1 LKNFI
6 PKAIVVINCHSILL
20 NKKMIRRKKKKKKC
34 YQFFPKVLHSWR
46 DIISDLVFIFLQ
58 ETIFTKLEKNWRVQE
73 LLMVIWD
80 VILQD
85 FVQQR
90 EFTYFRIIVA
100 MRENY
105 RTNKVDLR
113 KAIHSNL
120 LKLSSNNF
128 VVCNSSDIERLF
140 HSTLK
145 FLYIFGIFFFVT
157 SVIDFSF
164 FVNKERNTIFSF
176 LRVVSYKKV
185 L

>member
-6 PKAIVVINCHSILL
+6 PKAIVVINRHSILL
-20 NKKMIRRKKKKKKC
+20 NKKMIRRKKKKKC

-80 VILQD
+80 VILLD

-105 RTNKVDLR
+105 RTNKVYLW
-113 KAIHSNL
+113 
-120 LKLSSNNF
+120 
-128 VVCNSSDIERLF
+128 
-140 HSTLK
+140 
-145 FLYIFGIFFFVT
+145 
-157 SVIDFSF
+157 
-164 FVNKERNTIFSF
+164 
-176 LRVVSYKKV
+176 
-185 L
+185 